1 MQTKQTYLRRIAIIV
16 MSLMLCLN
24 VGCSIQRFAN
34 NMMAP
39 DELLDSVADPNSE
52 LDYKDEA
59 AREAGAYQAEAQA
72 AQTYYDEK
80 TGLAIS
86 KVQYYAYNI
95 TDAFKYYGL
104 YIAIPCAV
112 IGFLMRRLIKNSASL
127 RKLGLVL
134 ELGIPIAYVVFAYI
148 LSAVADSV

>member
-1 MQTKQTYLRRIAIIV
+1 MQTKQTYLKCICIFLLA
-16 MSLMLCLN
+16 LMLCLCT
-24 VGCSIQRFAN
+24 GCSLQRFMN

-39 DELLDSVADPNSE
+39 DELLEDVADPNTQ

-59 AREAGAYQAEAQA
+59 ARQAGAYQAEADA
-72 AQTYYDEK
+72 AKTYYDEK
-80 TGLAIS
+80 TGLAVT

-112 IGFLMRRLIKNSASL
+112 IGFLMRRLIRNSASL

-134 ELGIPIAYVVFAYI
+134 ELGIPIAYVVIAYI
-148 LSAVADSV
+148 LSALADSV